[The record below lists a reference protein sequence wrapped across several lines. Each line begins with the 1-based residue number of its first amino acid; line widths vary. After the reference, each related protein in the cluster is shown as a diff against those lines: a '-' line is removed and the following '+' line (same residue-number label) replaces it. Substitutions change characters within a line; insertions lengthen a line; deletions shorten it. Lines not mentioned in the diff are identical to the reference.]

1 MKKWRKNYEPGVRQ
15 IHPGV
20 ADDQDYKKNG
30 DVPYGRSEP
39 VGVKVHDVLNVAPKS
54 YLLEKANQKK
64 EQIYLSHKREPL
76 GTQYKRGHEIPQHLV
91 EKGFGRETP
100 QDVSGDQGKQ
110 LLHPYER
117 LVPPEEKALYRK
129 SHANFD
135 PGEQKHRGYKWV
147 DQSGTIDPATY
158 TFGGIVCERDV
169 NGMGKAMN
177 PALDERI
184 PKDPVVVDKLL
195 EDFRE
200 VHGEQLGKPK
210 NLGFG
215 DRGVDESTHV
225 FGLPSQKGPEW
236 GTRECMGNYTAE
248 EQQPDKDL
256 GRSLKPGW
264 RNIADGPGGPDR
276 LFGVPSIRK
285 DIAAPRLRGV
295 ADHQNYGDESGAE
308 TVLYPPR
315 FTDEGVEQADFLYAR
330 NKEEIRDIFQSAGF
344 ELTAQ
349 EFEQIYEK
357 ATHLDASG
365 KVSVESFRRVLNG
378 PLAHLH

>member
-1 MKKWRKNYEPGVRQ
+1 MTAAGLADELSAETADKTLRGEGLVVPKTPDHMKKWRKNYEPGVRQ

-110 LLHPYER
+110 LLHPIER

-200 VHGEQLGKPK
+200 APLPPPPPSTPHAHPHAHRRARPHACRCTASSSASRRTSASATAASTSRRMSS
-210 NLGFG
+210 
-215 DRGVDESTHV
+215 DCPRRRG
-225 FGLPSQKGPEW
+225 P
-236 GTRECMGNYTAE
+236 
-248 EQQPDKDL
+248 
-256 GRSLKPGW
+256 
-264 RNIADGPGGPDR
+264 
-276 LFGVPSIRK
+276 
-285 DIAAPRLRGV
+285 
-295 ADHQNYGDESGAE
+295 SGA
-308 TVLYPPR
+308 R
-315 FTDEGVEQADFLYAR
+315 QA
-330 NKEEIRDIFQSAGF
+330 G
-344 ELTAQ
+344 
-349 EFEQIYEK
+349 
-357 ATHLDASG
+357 
-365 KVSVESFRRVLNG
+365 
-378 PLAHLH
+378 